1 MTLGSVRV
9 APSAELGSPDGP
21 VHNLTNV
28 TGSVAGT
35 QIAPEVAEN
44 RC

>member
-1 MTLGSVRV
+1 VTLGSVRV

-28 TGSVAGT
+28 TGSAAGT
-35 QIAPEVAEN
+35 QIASAHPRN
-44 RC
+44 RP

>member
-28 TGSVAGT
+28 TGSAAGT
-35 QIAPEVAEN
+35 QIALHGAEN
-44 RC
+44 LC